1 MSKGIG
7 EWKRN
12 LQKLIDGSH
21 SKWVMFEPTDFRRS
35 LIAAQNSGSDVGVIT
50 SLPSVG
56 SDWDKYREMASTVG
70 EGCCHSDATHA
81 VPTPPNEIVHH
92 WN

>member
-1 MSKGIG
+1 MVMSIGAEDFPAGGVSKLGIG

-12 LQKLIDGSH
+12 VQKLIDGSH

-50 SLPSVG
+50 SLRSVG
-56 SDWDKYREMASTVG
+56 GD
-70 EGCCHSDATHA
+70 
-81 VPTPPNEIVHH
+81 
-92 WN
+92 